1 MDETIDILG
10 QNISKDIYSAVK
22 KATAHL
28 RNKDTLNQ
36 KHNNFSITEQELKDL
51 VESKATKADLQ
62 K

>member
-28 RNKDTLNQ
+28 RNKDTMSK
-36 KHNNFSITEQELKDL
+36 KHNSFSITE
-51 VESKATKADLQ
+51 
-62 K
+62 